1 MTVYHETFEVQSDRR
16 PTFDDVT
23 EQVREIL
30 GRSGIRNGNVP
41 VSYTHLDVYKR
52 QPITSA

>member
-30 GRSGIRNGNVP
+30 GRSGIRNGNVL
-41 VSYTHLDVYKR
+41 VYTGHTTCSV
-52 QPITSA
+52 QI